1 MIAAF
6 QIYASAQDN
15 AYSDIKQ
22 LRIRIVG
29 RMLQV
34 QTGRDL
40 GNFEVAVGPRGLKPI
55 PPNCDTDCV
64 LEHLK
69 AARTLPPF

>member
-29 RMLQV
+29 RMLQFRRV
-34 QTGRDL
+34 EISAISKSLSVPAG
-40 GNFEVAVGPRGLKPI
+40 
-55 PPNCDTDCV
+55 
-64 LEHLK
+64 
-69 AARTLPPF
+69 